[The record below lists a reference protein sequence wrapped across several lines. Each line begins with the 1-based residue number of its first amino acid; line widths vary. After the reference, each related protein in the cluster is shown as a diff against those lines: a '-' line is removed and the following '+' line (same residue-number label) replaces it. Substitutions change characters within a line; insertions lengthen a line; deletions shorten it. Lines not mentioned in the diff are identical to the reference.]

1 MSGAPAL
8 QRLERVLVMV
18 PWLLENPGVTVDE
31 VAERFDVPPSEL
43 VHDLDILGYCGLPG
57 YGGGDLIEASIV
69 GDRISVRMADFFSRP
84 LALSLREA
92 LTLLLAGSALAAVGD
107 LPEAGDLG
115 SALGKLRGVLGADAQ
130 LAIDLSTPGDEHL
143 EAMRQ
148 AVRERRVVR
157 LVYRSGSKAETTERL
172 VEPWAVMGA
181 RGSWYLHGWCR
192 MAGAPRHFRLDRIK
206 ELEVT
211 DERSEREPPE
221 RPRPATYI
229 PEPGDVTVVLDLAPG
244 AAWFAEW
251 VVPDSL
257 EERRGGARR
266 LTFRTPSLEWVAR
279 LLLRL
284 GEDAGVVEPA
294 ALRDRVAALADEA
307 LARYA

>member
-18 PWLLENPGVTVDE
+18 PWLLDNPGVTVDE
-31 VAERFDVPPSEL
+31 VAERFDVPPREL

-84 LALSLREA
+84 LGLSLREA
-92 LTLLLAGSALAAVGD
+92 LTLLLAGSALAAVGV
-107 LPEAGDLG
+107 PEAGDLG
-115 SALGKLRGVLGADAQ
+115 SALAKLRGVLGADAQ
-130 LAIDLSTPGDEHL
+130 LAIDLSTPGDGHL
-143 EAMRQ
+143 EALRR

-157 LVYRSGSKAETTERL
+157 LVYRSGSKVQTTERL

-181 RGSWYLHGWCR
+181 RGAWYLHGWCR
-192 MAGAPRHFRLDRIK
+192 MAQAPRHFRLDRIK

-211 DERSEREPPE
+211 DTPAEREPPS
-221 RPRPATYI
+221 RPEPATYT
-229 PEPGDVTVVLDLAPG
+229 PEPGDVTVIVDLAPP
-244 AAWFAEW
+244 AAWPAEW

-257 EERRGGARR
+257 EERPDGTRR
-266 LTFRTPSLEWVAR
+266 LTFRTPSVEWVAR

-284 GEDAGVVEPA
+284 GSDAQVHQPD
-294 ALRDRVAALADEA
+294 ALRERVVTLAGEA

>member
-18 PWLLENPGVTVDE
+18 PWLLDNPGVTVDE

-84 LALSLREA
+84 LGLSLREA
-92 LTLLLAGSALAAVGD
+92 LTLLLAGSALAAVGV
-107 LPEAGDLG
+107 PEAGDLG
-115 SALGKLRGVLGADAQ
+115 SALAKLRGVLGADAQ
-130 LAIDLSTPGDEHL
+130 LAIDLSTPGDGHL
-143 EAMRQ
+143 EELRR

-157 LVYRSGSKAETTERL
+157 LVYRSGSKVETTERL

-181 RGSWYLHGWCR
+181 RGAWYLHGWCR
-192 MAGAPRHFRLDRIK
+192 MAQAPRHFRLDRVK

-211 DERSEREPPE
+211 GTAAEREPPS
-221 RPRPATYI
+221 RPEPATYT
-229 PEPGDVTVVLDLAPG
+229 PEPGDVTVVVDLAPA
-244 AAWFAEW
+244 AAWLSEW

-257 EERRGGARR
+257 EERRDGSRR

-284 GEDAGVVEPA
+284 GPDAHVREPA
-294 ALRDRVAALADEA
+294 ALRERVVTLADEA